1 MVRYS
6 NQRLIKVL
14 YTGSNPVVGIFL
26 LVIKIKME
34 SPRPL
39 LAEEENIELNQIKI

>member
-1 MVRYS
+1 
-6 NQRLIKVL
+6 
-14 YTGSNPVVGIFL
+14 
-26 LVIKIKME
+26 ME